1 MSYETN
7 KKDKMSCH
15 ILPIDDLEE
24 HEETTTCKCEPRLE
38 IINGEMLIIH
48 NSFDQREVIEEVN
61 EILNEEAK

>member
-1 MSYETN
+1 
-7 KKDKMSCH
+7 MSCH